1 MKVLFV
7 GSHLDK
13 GGGQALQTLQ
23 LFRELRNRVDGEYL
37 CLRSVGMHRDLL
49 EGEDVRIVG
58 TLRYPQG
65 ILDLRNAIQAERGDW
80 DLVQVF
86 DFYFGLPAAFLS
98 RAFPRAVLFGTDP
111 IAEVGWRF
119 GTPVQA
125 VAQVGLPGILKD
137 TELIVNSLAL
147 ANRFQRFSPV
157 FIPNGL
163 DLQRFERLP
172 SRAEARRLLRLDPN
186 APLLVWVGKVVPI
199 KRVEWILEILR
210 ELPEARFAAVGGYS
224 EEHYGDQYY
233 RVLRARY
240 SDVMARA
247 IFPGEVMLPEVDR
260 YLAAADVFVFPS
272 LFEGMP
278 NAVMEAMAA
287 ALPAVVS
294 DIPAHR
300 AILRQGV
307 TGFLA
312 RDPPEFAAMV
322 SALLD
327 NPELREEIGRKA
339 REAALADFGFDR
351 VCDRYLEVYR
361 RMVGSTEPVS

>member
-23 LFRELRNRVDGEYL
+23 LFQELRSRVDGEYL

-49 EGEDVRIVG
+49 ERNDVRIVG
-58 TLRYPQG
+58 SLRYPQG
-65 ILDLRNAIQAERGDW
+65 ILDLRTAILAERGDW

-86 DFYFGLPAAFLS
+86 DFYFGLPAAYLG

-119 GTPVQA
+119 GAPA
-125 VAQVGLPGILKD
+125 RAAAQLGLPGILKG
-137 TELIVNSLAL
+137 TELVVNSLVL

-172 SRAEARRLLRLDPN
+172 SRGVARRLLGLDAN
-186 APLLVWVGKVVPI
+186 TPLLVWVGKVVPI

-210 ELPEARFAAVGGYS
+210 ELPEAHLVAVGGYS

-233 RVLRARY
+233 RALRSRY

-247 IFPGEVMLPEVDR
+247 TFPGEVALPQVDQ
-260 YLAAADVFVFPS
+260 YLAAGDVFVFPS

-287 ALPAVVS
+287 ALPVVVS

-300 AILRQGV
+300 AILRQGD

-322 SALLD
+322 SALID
-327 NPELREEIGRKA
+327 NPELRDQVGRRA
-339 REAALADFGFDR
+339 REAALAEFGFDR
-351 VCDRYLEVYR
+351 VCDRYLELYR
-361 RMVGSTEPVS
+361 RMVMGTGA